1 MKTVLKVIFDLYGH
15 LPLYY
20 IYIIDLFAFKNLLN
34 HITIINFIFTEK
46 LFQKK
51 ENGTNYGLYELI
63 NNCVDNCYSMLTKFD
78 NDFQNLVKGF
88 QKVGETQRTE
98 MQLKMDFYDKEVDKL
113 KKQSHII
120 CDKILEMFIKMYEMS
135 EGLGGEE
142 YKLFIKKVIKDEYA
156 LFYYNYNVSDEW
168 TQKIKNLE

>member
-1 MKTVLKVIFDLYGH
+1 
-15 LPLYY
+15 
-20 IYIIDLFAFKNLLN
+20 
-34 HITIINFIFTEK
+34 
-46 LFQKK
+46 
-51 ENGTNYGLYELI
+51 
-63 NNCVDNCYSMLTKFD
+63 
-78 NDFQNLVKGF
+78 
-88 QKVGETQRTE
+88 

-135 EGLGGEE
+135 EGLGGVE